1 MDLVEARVELSPDVL
16 AALLRPGGEERSRA
30 FADLVRRH
38 QPDALATAL
47 GLLRDRNEA
56 EEAVQEAT
64 ARAWRGLAG
73 LREPGRFKAW
83 FVSILCRACQDRI
96 RDRVRSRRALS
107 ALPAPEAGREAGD
120 SPVLRAAMALPDEY
134 REPLVLFY
142 VQGLPVADIAEALGI
157 SESNAKVRL
166 HRARR
171 LLRER
176 LSGDPR

>member
-1 MDLVEARVELSPDVL
+1 MEARVDLSPDVL
-16 AALLRPGGEERSRA
+16 AALLRPGGEERSRVFEA
-30 FADLVRRH
+30 LVRRH

-47 GLLRDRNEA
+47 GLLGDRHEA

-73 LREPGRFKAW
+73 LRDPARFKAW
-83 FVSILCRACQDRI
+83 FVGILYRAC
-96 RDRVRSRRALS
+96 RDRQRFKILDRRAR
-107 ALPAPEAGREAGD
+107 AGLPSPREASEEGD
-120 SPVLRAAMALPDEY
+120 RPALRAAMSLPDEY

-142 VQGLPVADIAEALGI
+142 VQDLSVVEIAETLGI
-157 SESNAKVRL
+157 SEANAKVRL

-176 LSGDPR
+176 LSGGAR